1 MAVIGPTVE
10 VMSRWT
16 GPALAILATI
26 TTPAGTTVGSTVAA
40 TAVTAADSTAAA
52 TTSPAP
58 RVARGKS
65 T

>member
-1 MAVIGPTVE
+1 
-10 VMSRWT
+10 
-16 GPALAILATI
+16 
-26 TTPAGTTVGSTVAA
+26 VGSTVAA